1 MTGAARAAT
10 STLREILDLLRDGAQ
25 LVLAVRTERVLAR
38 GLGSDAAE
46 DDAVQQGVPA
56 QAVVAMDAAS
66 HLARGVQARDRLAAL
81 RVQHRGVDVHL
92 QAAHAVVDDGGD
104 DGDVERLGLHGG
116 AWDDVVVEL
125 LAGARLAAGLVPRL
139 AGRVRGPRAAVG
151 VLLGLLRRLV
161 VQLGRLLEHR
171 HRDPHVLGEGL
182 AVLVE
187 LHDAAASVML
197 AVPADLVGGRLVQ
210 AEAEGRLV
218 LPHLAG
224 DVVPAAQ
231 LVREALAVG
240 VEHQP
245 AHAPQRLCGQELD
258 LGVGVVRLHQP
269 GGVHLD
275 PLQVDGPRADCLAH
289 LDTVAGAMLA
299 VGGRQMEQVGA
310 VLRQQRVRGE
320 VGAEAAAGQDHGAE
334 LLEILTV
341 LGVDQA
347 HYGELAPRRV
357 GQQLVGAGFGDDA
370 GTVRLLCNLLKHL
383 DQGVGNGHAGKA
395 LRATVSARR
404 RVATEARH
412 KRQIQ
417 VELVDEPVHV
427 RATVVAE
434 NLGELWALGPA
445 LESVVGK

>member
-224 DVVPAAQ
+224 DVVAPAQ
-231 LVREALAVG
+231 LVGEPLAVG
-240 VEHQP
+240 VKDEP
-245 AHAPQRLCGQELD
+245 SDAPERLRRQELD
-258 LGVGVVRLHQP
+258 LRVRIVRLHQA
-269 GGVHLD
+269 GRVHLD
-275 PLQVDGPRADCLAH
+275 PLEVNGLGAHCLAH
-289 LDTVAGAMLA
+289 ANAVTGAVLA
-299 VGGRQMEQVGA
+299 VGRGQVQQVGA
-310 VLRQQRVRGE
+310 VLRKEAAPRE
-320 VGAEAAAGQDHGAE
+320 VGTEAARAQDHRAVLAEGLAALRVQGADAAAVPVSEQLLHVRLGDDARQVRALAE
-334 LLEILTV
+334 LLE
-341 LGVDQA
+341 
-347 HYGELAPRRV
+347 
-357 GQQLVGAGFGDDA
+357 
-370 GTVRLLCNLLKHL
+370 HL
-383 DQGVGNGHAGKA
+383 DQGVGDGHPREA
-395 LRATVSARR
+395 LCSSVGSRR
-404 RVATEARH
+404 RVAA
-412 KRQIQ
+412 
-417 VELVDEPVHV
+417 
-427 RATVVAE
+427 
-434 NLGELWALGPA
+434 
-445 LESVVGK
+445 